1 MPSIL
6 AVLKTDG
13 MMATVMPHGVLFRGG
28 QEREIRQ
35 SLIENDHLEAI
46 IGLPPNLFYGT
57 GIPACILVMRAK
69 GAKPNGRK
77 GKVLFINADAEF
89 LDCYKVAGVVASWW
103 DEVQYELKT
112 LAKSGFGGLVDS
124 WVDTIVDALED
135 DGEEK
140 NRSKFDPLNHKLV
153 VRLLADYLQEIA
165 DTEAKIAELEQE
177 KEAFERGEDSEED
190 SDDDEENQTNF
201 IKELKERQ
209 KEIKN
214 QIKIEKNELKEQ
226 GKFIKEKQKRVKYL
240 DRGANVKD
248 VEREQLVMEIARLE
262 KELEAAETKK
272 IELLNAKLTAIENQ
286 LQPYAEIEQNL
297 KENKAILK
305 TLKNELVTRLQAACQ
320 SLNEDKCQKLV
331 LDIFKEGITTE
342 LERYVTAHRQQV
354 IATVENCWDK
364 YQVTLQDIERERD
377 EAAKQLEKYLSQLGY
392 R

>member
-1 MPSIL
+1 
-6 AVLKTDG
+6 
-13 MMATVMPHGVLFRGG
+13 
-28 QEREIRQ
+28 
-35 SLIENDHLEAI
+35 
-46 IGLPPNLFYGT
+46 
-57 GIPACILVMRAK
+57 
-69 GAKPNGRK
+69 
-77 GKVLFINADAEF
+77 
-89 LDCYKVAGVVASWW
+89 
-103 DEVQYELKT
+103 
-112 LAKSGFGGLVDS
+112 
-124 WVDTIVDALED
+124 
-135 DGEEK
+135 
-140 NRSKFDPLNHKLV
+140 
-153 VRLLADYLQEIA
+153 
-165 DTEAKIAELEQE
+165 
-177 KEAFERGEDSEED
+177 
-190 SDDDEENQTNF
+190 
-201 IKELKERQ
+201 
-209 KEIKN
+209 
-214 QIKIEKNELKEQ
+214 
-226 GKFIKEKQKRVKYL
+226 
-240 DRGANVKD
+240 
-248 VEREQLVMEIARLE
+248 MEIARLE